1 MKWQKAAIVA
11 SALVA
16 VACSDSGG
24 SPADPSGQRSVSG
37 QTLSA
42 TDSAQ
47 AGNVEVQ
54 IGNNASV
61 RSDAGGFFTVEV
73 DDPGRHPARL
83 RATDFVERLTTVDA
97 PADGV
102 RLSLIP
108 NGFDLHAFDELART
122 ANARLQRWTSQP
134 SLVVLM
140 SVMRY
145 TSMGDTTFPAT
156 AERISDAEADSMVA
170 DLSAALELLT
180 AGTWSGFA
188 TVTREAVAE
197 DTRVETIRPG
207 TIVVGRYR
215 GVQSLASTI
224 GWGRWSEQGDGTV
237 VGGALYLDRDFDA
250 RSEKRNLL
258 RMHELGHALGYLHV
272 TSRTS
277 IMNPA
282 IGPDPTDFD
291 RVAARIVYNRPVGNR
306 SPDEDPG
313 HSGSRPSFITDGSV
327 RLGPPVP

>member
-1 MKWQKAAIVA
+1 MKWQKAAIVV
-11 SALVA
+11 SALAA

-47 AGNVEVQ
+47 AANVEIQ
-54 IGNNASV
+54 IGNTASV

-73 DDPGRHPARL
+73 NEPGRHAARL

-108 NGFDLHAFDELART
+108 SGFDLQAFNELART

-134 SLVVLM
+134 NLVVLM

-156 AERISDAEADSMVA
+156 AERISDADADSMVA
-170 DLSAALELLT
+170 DLTAALRLLT
-180 AGTWSGFA
+180 AGAWNEFGS
-188 TVTREAVAE
+188 VTRESVAE
-197 DTRVETIRPG
+197 DARVETIRPG

-224 GWGRWSEQGDGTV
+224 GWGRWAAHDDGNV
-237 VGGALYLDRDFDA
+237 HSGALYLDRDFDA
-250 RSEKRNLL
+250 RNEKRNLL
-258 RMHELGHALGYLHV
+258 RTHELGHALGYLHV
-272 TSRTS
+272 TSRPS
-277 IMNPA
+277 IMNPS

-291 RVAARIVYNRPVGNR
+291 RMAARIVYNRPVGNKA
-306 SPDEDPG
+306 PDEDPG
-313 HSGSRPSFITDGSV
+313 YSGSRSAFLTDGSL
-327 RLGPPVP
+327 RLGPPIP

>member
-1 MKWQKAAIVA
+1 MKWQKTAVLACVLAA
-11 SALVA
+11 
-16 VACSDSGG
+16 ACSDSG
-24 SPADPSGQRSVSG
+24 SPSDPSSQRNISG

-47 AGNVEVQ
+47 AANVDIQ
-54 IGNNASV
+54 IGNDASV

-73 DDPGRHPARL
+73 DEPGRHPARL
-83 RATDFVERLTTVDA
+83 RANDFVERLTTVDA

-122 ANARLQRWTSQP
+122 PNARLQRWTSQP
-134 SLVVLM
+134 NLVVLM

-156 AERISDAEADSMVA
+156 AERISDADADSMVA
-170 DLSAALELLT
+170 DLSAALRLLT
-180 AGTWSGFA
+180 AGTWTEFGS
-188 TVTREAVAE
+188 VTREAVAE
-197 DTRVETIRPG
+197 DARVETIRPG

-224 GWGRWSEQGDGTV
+224 GWGRWEAQGDGTV
-237 VGGALYLDRDFDA
+237 VAGALYLDRDFDA
-250 RSEKRNLL
+250 NDERRDLL
-258 RMHELGHALGYLHV
+258 RTHELGHALGYMHV

-277 IMNPA
+277 IMNPS
-282 IGPDPTDFD
+282 IGPEPTDFD
-291 RVAARIVYNRPVGNR
+291 RAATRIVYNRPVGNKA
-306 SPDEDPG
+306 PDEDPG
-313 HSGSRPSFITDGSV
+313 YSGSRPSFITDGSTH
-327 RLGPPVP
+327 LGPPIP

>member
-1 MKWQKAAIVA
+1 MNWQKAAIVA
-11 SALVA
+11 CALAA
-16 VACSDSGG
+16 VSCSDSG

-47 AGNVEVQ
+47 AANVEIQ
-54 IGNNASV
+54 IGDNASV
-61 RSDAGGFFTVEV
+61 RSDAGGFFSVEV
-73 DDPGRHPARL
+73 DEPGRLPARL
-83 RATDFVERLTTVDA
+83 RAGDFVERLTTVDA

-122 ANARLQRWTSQP
+122 ANARLQRWTTQP

-156 AERISDAEADSMVA
+156 VERISDADADSMVA
-170 DLSAALELLT
+170 DLSAALRLMT
-180 AGTWSGFA
+180 AGTWSEFA
-188 TVTREAVAE
+188 SVTRETVAE
-197 DTRVETIRPG
+197 DARVETIRPG

-224 GWGRWSEQGDGTV
+224 GWGRWAEQGDGTV
-237 VGGALYLDRDFDA
+237 SAGALYLDRDFDA
-250 RSEKRNLL
+250 RDDRRDLL
-258 RMHELGHALGYLHV
+258 RTHELGHALGYLHV

-277 IMNPA
+277 IMNPS
-282 IGPDPTDFD
+282 IGPEPNDFD
-291 RVAARIVYNRPVGNR
+291 RAAVRIVYNRPVGNKA
-306 SPDEDPG
+306 PDEDPG
-313 HSGSRPSFITDGSV
+313 YAGSRPSFITDGSV
-327 RLGPPVP
+327 RLGPPIP